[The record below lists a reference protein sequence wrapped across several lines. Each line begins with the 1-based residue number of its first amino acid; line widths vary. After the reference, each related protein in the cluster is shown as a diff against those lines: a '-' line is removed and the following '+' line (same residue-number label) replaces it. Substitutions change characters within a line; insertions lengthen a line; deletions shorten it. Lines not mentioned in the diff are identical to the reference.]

1 FSTDAGVLE
10 QLKAHHPIAEDILNY
25 RQYQKLRSTYVD
37 AIPLLVN
44 PTTGLVHTTYNQA
57 VAATGRLS
65 SNDPNLQNIPVRT
78 EMGRGLRKA
87 FVSRFDEGQ
96 IFSAD
101 YSQIELRIMAH
112 VAHDP
117 ALLEAFRNNEDIHTQ
132 TSAKVFGVKPE
143 DVTRDMRRKAKEIN
157 YGIMYGIGAF
167 GLSTRLGIPREE
179 GSQII
184 KNYFAAFPTIKEFI
198 DSTIAFAKKNG
209 YVQTLLGRRRYM
221 TNINASNAIVRA
233 ADERAA
239 INMPIQ
245 GTAAEML
252 KIAMIN
258 IQQEIEKRKLRSL
271 MIMQVH
277 DELVF
282 DVYPGDNEELAALVK
297 DKMTT
302 ALPMDVVIDVDYGF
316 GKTWFDAH

>member
-1 FSTDAGVLE
+1 M
-10 QLKAHHPIAEDILNY
+10 
-25 RQYQKLRSTYVD
+25 
-37 AIPLLVN
+37 
-44 PTTGLVHTTYNQA
+44 
-57 VAATGRLS
+57 
-65 SNDPNLQNIPVRT
+65 DPNLQNIPIKT
-78 EMGRGLRKA
+78 EIGRGLRKA
-87 FVSRFDEGQ
+87 FVSRFKEGE
-96 IFSAD
+96 ILSAD

-112 VAHDP
+112 VAHEE
-117 ALLEAFRNNEDIHTQ
+117 ALLAAFRNNEDIHTQ
-132 TSAKVFGVKPE
+132 TSAKVFGVAPE
-143 DVTRDMRRKAKEIN
+143 DVTREMRRKAKEIN

-167 GLSTRLGIPREE
+167 GLSTRLGITRNE
-179 GSQII
+179 GSEII
-184 KNYFAAFPTIKEFI
+184 KNYFLAFPTIKHFI
-198 DSTIAFAKKNG
+198 DSTIAFAKRTG
-209 YVQTLLGRRRYM
+209 YVQTMLGRRRYM
-221 TNINASNAIVRA
+221 TNINASNAVVRA

-258 IQQEIEKRKLRSL
+258 IQKEIEKRKLKSL

-282 DVYPGDNEELAALVK
+282 DVYPGEKEALTEIVPE
-297 DKMTT
+297 KMKT